1 MKVIKCHHIHKQQM
15 TGNGLVKSAY
25 IRVLVQ
31 NWMVLLKWVF
41 YGFPF
46 AVSFLALPAT
56 LGCAKWL
63 LWDKNKLVDLLE
75 ECGVDLMPF
84 TATGETRV
92 WISEPGYNITKC
104 RAQDEMGCRSL
115 MALYETEIKRWWG
128 NSSDCRSSW
137 AHISLKEH
145 GENSYRRSS
154 LKKQGRAVV
163 C

>member
-1 MKVIKCHHIHKQQM
+1 MKVIKCHHIQAADDWKWTGQICLHQSFSPELDGTFEEGLLLFSICCALSCIASNLGVCKVTPLGWKQA
-15 TGNGLVKSAY
+15 GRFAGGLWS
-25 IRVLVQ
+25 
-31 NWMVLLKWVF
+31 
-41 YGFPF
+41 G
-46 AVSFLALPAT
+46 S
-56 LGCAKWL
+56 
-63 LWDKNKLVDLLE
+63 
-75 ECGVDLMPF
+75 MPF